1 MGGGHV
7 TYGIIQIYDGGKLRT
22 TLNAHTGD
30 RRTHAPTPGH
40 TALTP
45 GECRN
50 FVLAGSVRELQF
62 DAMKLV
68 SGSRDCTI
76 RVFDLTRLEEF
87 ADEGERQ
94 LQSPANS
101 LRNTLTVVCRTVVI
115 GTEHTAEQELPHFV
129 VGVPGGTQHA
139 DRVRSIHCSSRRIVS
154 GGTLPRA
161 P

>member
-1 MGGGHV
+1 VGGGHV

-22 TLNAHTGD
+22 TLNAHTGIA
-30 RRTHAPTPGH
+30 HMHPHVGH

-50 FVLAGSVRELQF
+50 CVLAGSVRGLQF

-94 LQSPANS
+94 LQSPGQFAPQYPN
-101 LRNTLTVVCRTVVI
+101 
-115 GTEHTAEQELPHFV
+115 G
-129 VGVPGGTQHA
+129 GVSYCS
-139 DRVRSIHCSSRRIVS
+139 DRD
-154 GGTLPRA
+154 
-161 P
+161 